1 MVMLVKGEVVLVHT
15 MKAYRE
21 NVRTATLVLNLRSMW
36 KWVMKLEILA
46 FKSYGVCEYSTDE

>member
-21 NVRTATLVLNLRSMW
+21 NVRTAPLVLNLRSIW
-36 KWVMKLEILA
+36 K
-46 FKSYGVCEYSTDE
+46 